1 MRRLLL
7 VVSAVLLAAP
17 AFAQRLPAGVTPEH
31 YTLWFAPDLARATFR
46 GRETIRV
53 QVAKPTT
60 TVTLH
65 AAEITFGE
73 VSITAGGQTQRARV
87 TEDTRNEM
95 VTFTVDRPVPA
106 GAASIA
112 VTYTGILN
120 DKLRGFYLS
129 VANGRR
135 YAVTQMEATDAR
147 RAFPSFDEPA
157 YKATFDISLTV
168 AATDSVISNGR
179 QLSDTPGPEPGTHT
193 LTFATTP
200 KMSTY
205 LVAML
210 VGDFVCRDG
219 GADGIPIRICSTPD
233 KLGQTAF
240 ALSAAEQQVAFFN
253 KYFGIKYP
261 YGKLDIIGVP
271 DFAAGAMENVGA
283 ITFRERMLL
292 ADPERSSVDLRKSIA
307 SVIAH
312 EIAHQWFGDLV
323 TMKWWDDIWLN
334 EGFATWAANKPL
346 AAWRPEWRMDLNATQ
361 ETQKALG
368 LDALRSTR
376 AIRTR
381 VSTPEEINEVFD
393 PIAYEKTSGVLNM
406 IEAFVGPEAFRQG
419 VSSYLKKYSYGNA
432 AGEDF
437 WTEMTRV
444 TGKPVDQIMKT
455 YVDQT
460 GAPVISARLKNGPG
474 STSELTLTQ
483 QRFYGSPEAVPPS
496 SSASQLWT
504 MPVCISRQG
513 LSPRCELMK
522 EQTQVFRLDGGSGPA
537 FINSESRG
545 YYFADH
551 GPEAVLA
558 LGKNAVNLKAPERV
572 TLVGD
577 EWRLVRAGRHDIG
590 TYLDLAAIMAGDDT
604 PSVIDDV
611 AARVGAV
618 AEAVADANQQGAY
631 KAWIRARFGPV
642 LESLGLPG
650 RATDADG
657 IQGRRATLLMLLGDT
672 ADDAAV
678 QQRAKALALAYLDD
692 RSAVPPNIVGAVLRT
707 AAAGGDR
714 ALYDRYVAEIAKARS
729 TPEEYYRFFGAL
741 AWFRDPAL
749 VARTLE
755 FAASTDV
762 RSQDAPTLFG
772 HLLAQPSSQE
782 QAWAFIKSNWAP
794 ISERLGVFQGVP
806 GIVGALGGFCS
817 TERANDI
824 RAFFAKN
831 PVPPAARL
839 LEQSLERVESCVA
852 LDQRQSAPFNRWLS
866 AQK

>member
-1 MRRLLL
+1 MRRLFL

-17 AFAQRLPAGVTPEH
+17 AFAQRLPGGVTPEH
-31 YTLWFAPDLARATFR
+31 YTLWFAPDLAKATFR

-60 TVTLH
+60 AITLH
-65 AAEITFGE
+65 AAEIAFGD

-87 TEDTRNEM
+87 SEDAKNEM
-95 VTFTVDRPVPA
+95 VTFTVPRPVPA

-112 VTYTGILN
+112 VTYTGLLN

-135 YAVTQMEATDAR
+135 YGVTQMEATDAR

-168 AATDSVISNGR
+168 AAADNVISNGR
-179 QLSDTPGPEPGTHT
+179 QTSDKPGPDPGTHT
-193 LTFATTP
+193 VTFATTP

-210 VGDFVCRDG
+210 VGDFVCREG
-219 GADGIPIRICSTPD
+219 GAEGIPIRICSTPD
-233 KLGQTAF
+233 KLALTGF

-253 KYFGIKYP
+253 QYFGIKYP
-261 YGKLDIIGVP
+261 FGKLDIVAVP
-271 DFAAGAMENVGA
+271 DFAAGAMENAGA

-346 AAWRPEWRMDLNATQ
+346 AAWRPEWRMDLNATE

-460 GAPVISARLKNGPG
+460 GAPVISVRGEGTN
-474 STSELTLTQ
+474 ELTLTQ
-483 QRFYGSPEAVPPS
+483 QRFYGSPEAVAPS
-496 SSASQLWT
+496 SSASQQWT
-504 MPVCISRQG
+504 IPVCIARQG
-513 LSPRCELMK
+513 QEPRCELMK
-522 EQTQVFRLDGGSGPA
+522 EPTLRIPTGGGPA
-537 FINSESRG
+537 FINALSRG
-545 YYFADH
+545 YYFSEY
-551 GPEAVLA
+551 GPDAVLA
-558 LGKNAVNLKAPERV
+558 LGKNAGTLKAPERV

-577 EWRLVRAGRHDIG
+577 EWRMIRAGRHDIG
-590 TYLDLAAIMAGDDT
+590 TYLDLAGVMAADDT

-618 AEAVADANQQGAY
+618 AASVADENQRGAY
-631 KAWIRARFGPV
+631 KAWIRGRFGPV

-650 RATDADG
+650 KASDADG

-672 ADDAAV
+672 ADDTAV
-678 QQRAKALALAYLDD
+678 QQRARELALGYLED
-692 RSAVPPNIVGAVLRT
+692 RTSVPPNVVGAVLRT
-707 AAAGGDR
+707 AAAGGDK
-714 ALYDRYVAEIAKARS
+714 ALYDRYMAELTKSKS
-729 TPEEYYRFFGAL
+729 TPEEYYRFFNAL

-749 VARTLE
+749 VTRTLE
-755 FAASTDV
+755 FAGSPEV
-762 RSQDAPTLFG
+762 RTQDAPTLIG
-772 HLLAQPSSQE
+772 LLLAQPASQDI
-782 QAWAFIKSNWAP
+782 AWSFVKSKWP
-794 ISERLGVFQGVP
+794 TLTERLGVFQSVP
-806 GIVGALGGFCS
+806 TIVGSLGAFC
-817 TERANDI
+817 TPEKAADI
-824 RAFFAKN
+824 KAFFAKN
-831 PVPPAARL
+831 PVPPAVRL
-839 LEQSLERVESCVA
+839 LQQSIERIESCVA
-852 LDQRQSAPFNRWLS
+852 LDQRQSAPFTRWLS
-866 AQK
+866 QK